1 MWGINDDWQRT
12 CSSFLKNINKY
23 PKSKQIQFI
32 KRTNWILPCIVRR
45 APISGAVT
53 FYTGANK
60 SEMSVSKAGTNSKV
74 VQSPHDSD
82 QNSELYA
89 ILMVLLDFKEPLN
102 IITDSQYAKRV
113 VLLIE
118 TVNLFLMIQNYLYY
132 LCNYNR

>member
-1 MWGINDDWQRT
+1 MWGINVWQRA
-12 CSSFLKNINKY
+12 CSSSLKNINNKY
-23 PKSKQIQFI
+23 PKSKQIEFI
-32 KRTNWILPCIVRR
+32 KRTNWILPCTVRR

-60 SEMSVSKAGTNSKV
+60 SEMSVYKAGTNSKV
-74 VQSPHDSD
+74 VQSPHDSV
-82 QNSELYA
+82 QNSELCA
-89 ILMVLLDFKEPLN
+89 ILMVLLDFKGPLN
-102 IITDSQYAKRV
+102 IIADSQYAKRV